1 MIFQSILSCSSS
13 EGRPAMWSRA
23 VEQLQM
29 LPGWNVFHELEN
41 FPHNHH
47 GELFLGTKSW
57 SIQQMS
63 QYFTRPS
70 NYRVGLLL
78 SRNSQSANTGNS
90 WTQNLSQHYRSK
102 WGPVGLIWNGI
113 SPCNINFLI
122 PRFGRFLLPCMHYRQ
137 YKGYFGNPFC
147 DQDRKLPLTIFS
159 QTDQT
164 SFLHNF
170 QQYSHHVYI

>member
-13 EGRPAMWSRA
+13 EGRPVIWSV

-63 QYFTRPS
+63 QSFTRPS

-78 SRNSQSANTGNS
+78 SRNSQSANTRNS
-90 WTQNLSQHYRSK
+90 WTH
-102 WGPVGLIWNGI
+102 
-113 SPCNINFLI
+113 CNINFLI
-122 PRFGRFLLPCMHYRQ
+122 PHFGRFLLPCMHYRQ

-147 DQDRKLPLTIFS
+147 DQDRKLPLRIFS

-164 SFLHNF
+164 SFLHNI
-170 QQYSHHVYI
+170 QHYSHHIYI

>member
-1 MIFQSILSCSSS
+1 MSQSSMFFFYIQRTWNS
-13 EGRPAMWSRA
+13 ENPTMVS
-23 VEQLQM
+23 
-29 LPGWNVFHELEN
+29 FSI
-41 FPHNHH
+41 
-47 GELFLGTKSW
+47 GTKSW

-63 QYFTRPS
+63 QSFTRPS

-78 SRNSQSANTGNS
+78 SRNSQSANTRNS
-90 WTQNLSQHYRSK
+90 WTQNLSQHYRIR

-147 DQDRKLPLTIFS
+147 DQDRKLPLRIFS